1 MWNLTKDRK
10 QPEVVILQQA
20 DFYNILIL
28 YLWLRITRRF
38 DQSVQFMNFQIFQIF
53 LCNINHGQE
62 AAVLKKSYLWV
73 LLAYIA
79 VAISIAFRQYFKMF
93 KVDNMKETRLNR
105 YVYDFSVDFSTADV
119 SDIMDIQQYLMKK
132 NNVKWCSNLLNKL
145 LLLY

>member
-1 MWNLTKDRK
+1 
-10 QPEVVILQQA
+10 
-20 DFYNILIL
+20 
-28 YLWLRITRRF
+28 
-38 DQSVQFMNFQIFQIF
+38 
-53 LCNINHGQE
+53 
-62 AAVLKKSYLWV
+62 
-73 LLAYIA
+73 
-79 VAISIAFRQYFKMF
+79 MF